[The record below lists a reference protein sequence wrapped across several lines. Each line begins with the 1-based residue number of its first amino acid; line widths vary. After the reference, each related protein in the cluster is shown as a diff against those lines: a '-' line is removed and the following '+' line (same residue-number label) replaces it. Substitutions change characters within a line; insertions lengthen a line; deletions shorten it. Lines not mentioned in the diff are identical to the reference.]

1 MNIVILYNAICVI
14 LAITRVIKVII
25 RMTDITN
32 YESDFNFLD
41 KMTMNHDKIFSS
53 VKNINEE

>member
-1 MNIVILYNAICVI
+1 LYNAICVI
-14 LAITRVIKVII
+14 SPESSKVII

-41 KMTMNHDKIFSS
+41 KMTMNHDEILSS
-53 VKNINEE
+53 VKNIINEE